1 MLKFQKKTK
10 KSHEEVNSIGEI
22 CFESF
27 EQVKFEYSPNELV
40 TSRIANNM
48 SFILKDIQEYENR
61 KEYNDEI
68 GLDVTDEIYSKK
80 TILKALDMEDNM
92 VETYLKN
99 DDINFKML
107 VKGLDMQRIEDE
119 KDRNFAKTNLTQ
131 NREIEE
137 VKIPDKKSKEVKE
150 KEMEL

>member
-1 MLKFQKKTK
+1 MKVLNKLNLNI
-10 KSHEEVNSIGEI
+10 VLMN
-22 CFESF
+22 
-27 EQVKFEYSPNELV
+27 
-40 TSRIANNM
+40 SRIANNM

-92 VETYLKN
+92 IETYLKN

-107 VKGLDMQRIEDE
+107 VKGLDMQRTEDE
-119 KDRNFAKTNLTQ
+119 KDRNFAKTNLIA
-131 NREIEE
+131 NRENEE
-137 VKIPDKKSKEVKE
+137 VKVPEKKFNKE
-150 KEMEL
+150 KDMEL